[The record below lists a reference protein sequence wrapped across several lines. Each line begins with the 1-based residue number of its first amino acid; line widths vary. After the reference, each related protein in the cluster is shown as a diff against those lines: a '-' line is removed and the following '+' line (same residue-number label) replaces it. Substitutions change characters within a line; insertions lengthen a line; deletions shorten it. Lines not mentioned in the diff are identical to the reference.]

1 MLIFGLEMGKKEI
14 LGSERESNQYVTKTM
29 KVIYLEELL
38 KITPKITPLI
48 TIMLFQ
54 AVMEETCFTFYFFC
68 EEQTQIKLA
77 KNITS
82 TLILPFTLKMHNQ
95 MP

>member
-1 MLIFGLEMGKKEI
+1 MLIFGLEVGKKEI
-14 LGSERESNQYVTKTM
+14 VGSERESNQYVTKTL

-38 KITPKITPLI
+38 KITFLI